1 MNDLTKGEIHHQLVY
16 YMFPVLLTQLLQQVY
31 GMADTAIVGHFAE
44 ADALAAVGIG
54 SLLTSVMVNF
64 FVGMATGISAILAS
78 AYGGQ
83 NYRKFGE
90 NLSLILWVSMII
102 GTAFTAV
109 GLLGIHVLLECVGTP
124 ESIEPLCKTYLGICF
139 LGMVAQTVYNAGNAA
154 FRAAGDTR
162 TPLYILAFTVLLN
175 VVLDVLMVAGMHQ
188 GVAGAAWATVCSQ
201 YLSMVLMLV
210 GLRRMPKK
218 LRFNLMPQK
227 VHVEDLKQILITG
240 IPSGMQALLMSI
252 SSLIIQTSI
261 NQFGESAIA
270 GMTVY
275 AKIEGFL
282 YLPLFA
288 MGIAITGFI
297 GQNAG
302 AGKWQRVKDGK
313 RIGMVIALGIG
324 IGFSTVLILLSRQ
337 AAGLFTADEAVI
349 ANAVEAVQWT
359 FPFYCLYAVNQIY
372 IGCVRGLGRTI
383 KVMLITLVGYCFFRV
398 LWCIL
403 VLPLYFSMRTIYLS
417 YDLSFMV
424 MLVLLIPVWRK
435 SLLQSQRAFENK
447 Y

>member
-240 IPSGMQALLMSI
+240 IP
-252 SSLIIQTSI
+252 
-261 NQFGESAIA
+261 A
-270 GMTVY
+270 GMPVY